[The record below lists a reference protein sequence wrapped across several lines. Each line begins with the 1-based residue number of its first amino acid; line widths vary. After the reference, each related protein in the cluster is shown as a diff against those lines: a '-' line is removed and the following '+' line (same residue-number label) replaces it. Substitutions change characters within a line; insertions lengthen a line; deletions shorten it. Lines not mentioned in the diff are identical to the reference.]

1 MQHSQVSFS
10 EFLPSHQDATEAI
23 HPTMGAL
30 HYPAPGLETG
40 FVLDGLC
47 FLATCPDMG
56 GKAKLFHDLSYLIKI
71 VPLVQTQPLRHGF
84 RRLRSVG
91 QDRLQRVPHHLH
103 VMPVGAV
110 NSNSYRDARGLC
122 QQATL
127 DTLLATVRRVRT
139 RFFEPA
145 TGAFVIAPSIDNQE
159 QSIPQAS
166 SYCSRPSRQIAKKTP
181 AASHSRN
188 RRYAEAQEHIPV
200 ASSAFHWHPVRNTN
214 RIAFIA
220 SRSGTR
226 GLCPPCGCALR
237 GGNKGSIFPHSKSG
251 SRHLS
256 SFVTSPI
263 SIASRVN
270 IHGSLSAILETTEI
284 GS

>member
-23 HPTMGAL
+23 HPAMGTL
-30 HYPAPGLETG
+30 HHPAPSLETG

-47 FLATCPDMG
+47 FLAPCPDMG
-56 GKAKLFHDLSYLIKI
+56 GKAELFHDLSYLIKVI
-71 VPLVQTQPLRHGF
+71 SLVQTKPLWGLCRW
-84 RRLRSVG
+84 LRPVSKN
-91 QDRLQRVPHHLH
+91 RLQRPPHQFH

-110 NSNSYRDARGLC
+110 NGNAYRDARGLC

-127 DTLLATVRRVRT
+127 DSLLATVRRVRA

-145 TGAFVIAPSIDNQE
+145 TGALVIAPSIDNQD
-159 QSIPQAS
+159 QSMLWIS
-166 SYCSRPSRQIAKKTP
+166 SYCIKPSRQNISNTP

-200 ASSAFHWHPVRNTN
+200 AFRAFHWHPVRNTN
-214 RIAFIA
+214 KMPFSAL
-220 SRSGTR
+220 RSGTR
-226 GLCPPCGCALR
+226 GLWHPKGCSLR
-237 GGNKGSIFPHSKSG
+237 GGSKGSIRTHKRSG
-251 SRHLS
+251 IRQPS
-256 SFVTSPI
+256 SFVTRPMLPPKVVGSSPLT
-263 SIASRVN
+263 AE
-270 IHGSLSAILETTEI
+270 LLPTEI